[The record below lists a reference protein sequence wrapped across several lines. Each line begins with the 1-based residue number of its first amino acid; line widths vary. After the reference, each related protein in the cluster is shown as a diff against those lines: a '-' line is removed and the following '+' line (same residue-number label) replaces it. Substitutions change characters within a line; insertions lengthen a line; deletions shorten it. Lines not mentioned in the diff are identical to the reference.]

1 MWLVSLRR
9 HRGPGPLIS
18 SLCRPQLVGSVLWLA
33 PLVLPRPLPQLQASE
48 ADFFQQKKRSCA
60 CVRACVCLSTER
72 GNLSLEPPANVHSC
86 LKTQRYGPC
95 LGLSQLWEG
104 VGSPRW
110 S

>member
-33 PLVLPRPLPQLQASE
+33 PLVLPRPLPHFQASE

-60 CVRACVCLSTER
+60 CVCACVCLQNEETF
-72 GNLSLEPPANVHSC
+72 LS
-86 LKTQRYGPC
+86 
-95 LGLSQLWEG
+95 
-104 VGSPRW
+104 SPRQMSTHASKPSARDRAW
-110 S
+110 V